1 METNYNMSTVFSKKD
16 FCFSCIYKL
25 TSPSGKIYIGQ
36 TKCFQDRMRGYRR
49 GKCNLYVKRAV
60 DKYGLENIKLEIL
73 EKDVPLEKL
82 DEREQFYFDTL
93 QPFGDNGYNIC
104 KEAGTTRGRKRPQS
118 ECDAISTHAKL
129 RIGELNPFYGKTHTE
144 ESKQKQRDAK
154 LGKKLS
160 KETIQKQIDG
170 RKGLL
175 DKCVQQL
182 DKDTLEV
189 ICEFNSIS
197 EASEITKTSST
208 GISAIINNKEIV
220 RRGKKYKR
228 KSAGGYMW
236 KFCE

>member
-1 METNYNMSTVFSKKD
+1 M
-16 FCFSCIYKL
+16 
-25 TSPSGKIYIGQ
+25 
-36 TKCFQDRMRGYRR
+36 
-49 GKCNLYVKRAV
+49 
-60 DKYGLENIKLEIL
+60 
-73 EKDVPLEKL
+73 
-82 DEREQFYFDTL
+82 
-93 QPFGDNGYNIC
+93 QPFNDNGYNIC
-104 KEAGTTRGRKRPQS
+104 QEASTTRGRKRPQS
-118 ECDAISTHAKL
+118 ECDAISAYAKL
-129 RIGELNPFYGKTHTE
+129 RIGEINPFYGKTHTE

-154 LGKKLS
+154 LGKKIS

-220 RRGKKYKR
+220 SRGKKYKR
-228 KSAGGYMW
+228 KSAGGVYVEILRIGVNNLL
-236 KFCE
+236 CNRQ